1 MHLPIIIYKGNKPKG
16 KYRKENSMDD
26 KEFMDLMGEL
36 GDYLAREKVFIKNP
50 TRFAEVET
58 AREIAK
64 ELFQESTVTIED
76 DPLQTG
82 ALCLCINC
90 FDVVVRGEREIKL
103 FQKLIAKANNFE
115 IYPVGDEN
123 IKIAIMFND
132 VLIKA
137 PQGKQN
143 IEQ

>member
-1 MHLPIIIYKGNKPKG
+1 MN
-16 KYRKENSMDD
+16 DA
-26 KEFMDLMGEL
+26 EFMDLMGEIA
-36 GDYLAREKVFIKNP
+36 DYLKSEKVFIKNP
-50 TRFAEVET
+50 ARFADVNA

-64 ELFQESTVTIED
+64 ELFQESSITIED

-82 ALCLCINC
+82 SLCLCINC
-90 FDVVVRGEREIKL
+90 FDVIVRGEREINL
-103 FQKLIAKANNFE
+103 FQKLISKANNFE

-123 IKIAIMFND
+123 IKISIMFND

-137 PQGKQN
+137 PQGKQS